1 MATIL
6 DSIVLGVRGTRLR
19 LPEWAG
25 LGILTGVQGC
35 EVVAVGSGRKSHHRQ
50 SGLRSQVELRL
61 GSVSGDIE
69 VSGNTT

>member
-1 MATIL
+1 M
-6 DSIVLGVRGTRLR
+6 
-19 LPEWAG
+19 
-25 LGILTGVQGC
+25 
-35 EVVAVGSGRKSHHRQ
+35 VAVGSGRKSHHRQ